1 MRKKIL
7 SIVLLICMVMT
18 LLPTSALAAGPQ
30 TKLSGSE
37 AAVNP
42 ASVITP
48 DAPEEYVTFLFYNG
62 EELVNKQIVKL
73 DGALVQPATPKVPDG
88 SAFLGWF
95 VGETPVEFGA
105 IAGRYNGGETVTV
118 TASFTDVL
126 YVYFMTVDSAVYAT
140 GEARAEDW
148 TVTEPDYRPAGQ
160 RVTGW
165 FYLNDAGEQVEF
177 NPAGKPTN
185 VREEI
190 GHDVQVFPH
199 VENCYWV
206 SFNSTGGSKVGSVSV
221 AASDTLALDSVEK
234 PVRTGYSFKGW
245 SLSENGA
252 IISSVK
258 PENDLTLF
266 AVWEGVKVNYTVVY
280 WGQNANDDKY
290 ETALGSQVLTG
301 VTGTSVTA
309 PKTLPSGTANAQFF
323 TYKDSDSAVI
333 KADGST
339 VVNARFNRISYKV
352 TFDLGR
358 NSDKSMTI
366 DGVTYKGGKNAVK
379 YVLEA
384 RFEQNIESIWPTAT
398 NFNSGSKFSGW
409 SVSGTS
415 GTHASKRVTMTE
427 DLCDAAGRTAKANYD
442 ADCFDHLYYMF
453 ESFDQTSPANGN
465 NRKLYN
471 GVYYDRSAEYSQDAY
486 SSGGNWQQKEI
497 SGMKASGRQT
507 EVLQSGLFSG
517 PSERNVFLY
526 YTRLSYNLVKNNYGV
541 EEKTSMKFGAP
552 LDSMGAA
559 PARPA
564 GFSENAVFKGWY
576 TVPPEL
582 VTASTLPF
590 NFAGKTLPLNG
601 LVLYAYWEE
610 QPVTLTVIDLAGK
623 SASAELPIGTVI
635 ASADIFKAVPSD
647 GILRWVY
654 EDLSEVNVNEA
665 IFADTVIRA
674 VPIGV
679 QYTVSYDT
687 LTEAVISDSNK
698 YEFGAKARVMDGSG
712 LEKDGKVFACWTDGE
727 HMYYPG
733 SFVLM
738 GSNVK
743 LTAVYVERVAEVSLS
758 YHANFP
764 AAAEEVFTLNA
775 LTMNGKVSLLDYAG
789 TGLSERK
796 GYEFVGWSTAPQGE
810 AELQPGDSVRLD
822 GAGANELY
830 AVWSAKDT
838 GYKVE
843 FYYQN
848 ADDLSYSNT
857 PSAVSARQ
865 GKTDSSVSVT
875 EEDKL
880 PKDGGRYVFDETA
893 ENVTEGIVN
902 ADGTLVLKLYFKLDR
917 VSYTVRYLWNDSEEK
932 AAEPKTVEDIT
943 VGTEVTEAPID
954 IEGYSAVSNDSK
966 KLELTPNAGQNV
978 IVFYYYKNVTLE
990 ANSASFKYDGSE
1002 KSVSGFSC
1010 SAEEADFSAIEVG
1023 ASGTV
1028 VGEYPAVFADGTV
1041 GSVDAG
1047 EKYIVT
1053 AAKSGKLLITP
1064 CTDEVVV
1071 TITGNSAEK
1080 PYNGAEQKVESYTVM
1095 SISDLR
1101 YTTDCFAFEGSAVA
1115 AGTDAGEYA
1124 MGISDKN
1131 FKNVSPNFDNVRFVV
1146 TDGALTIKPLA
1157 IELTAGSDSKEYDGS
1172 ALTCGEYTISSG
1184 AFVEGEG
1191 LDAVTVEGSQTLV
1204 GSSDNVIKE
1213 YKLKA
1218 NTKAVNYVI
1227 SLVPGKLTVTDRS
1240 ELYAISVEANSAGK
1254 MYDGE
1259 PITAEGF
1266 KALEFTVDGHVYT
1279 VSGLSAK
1286 RTGTKVSDSGIVAV
1300 EGSAK
1305 VLDAEGNDVTAQFK
1319 VSTKDGELKITARSV
1334 ELVSGSATRQYNG
1347 LPLTN
1352 DEVTVKGDGFVKD
1365 EGARYFVTGSQTQA
1379 GQSDNEFSYE
1389 LRSGTLPENYV
1400 ITTSFG
1406 TLTVTPVVT
1415 QLVVKA
1421 NDANKMYDGS
1431 PLTAEQAGYSLV
1443 SGELAE
1449 GDVLAVEL
1457 SGSQLDAGK
1466 SESSVKSVRVMR
1478 GNEDVT
1484 ASYIFGQSIK
1494 GELEVTVRSVTI
1506 TSGSDE
1512 KVYDG
1517 KALTNSDITVSGDGF
1532 AQGEGASYVFTGSQT
1547 DVGTSDNEFSYTLNE
1562 GVKAANYVIKTEL
1575 GSLTVKPV
1583 TAAITVTAASGEK
1596 LYDGTPLTNDAYGY
1610 TQNVLAEGE
1619 TLVAVVEGSQTDA
1632 GSSDNLVKSV
1642 RIMRGEVDVTAF
1654 YTGISTEKGTLTV
1667 KPRSVKLI
1675 SQSDDKVYD
1684 GTALTRPEVT
1694 VEGDGFVEGEVS
1706 DIKATG
1712 SITEVGSVSNSI
1724 VYTPAESFKADNYVI
1739 ELSVGTLT
1747 VTASEAEVV
1756 VYITGAGFSGTYDGT
1771 EKTAEGYTVTK
1782 ISSELYTT
1790 EDFTFTGNAKVSAT
1804 DAGSYMMGL
1813 SAGDFENKNENFAN
1827 VTFVVTDGKLEIA
1840 KRAVKL
1846 VSASDEK
1853 EYDGKPL
1860 MNELVTVTGDG
1871 FVEGEVSGIKA
1882 TGSITM
1888 VGSVKNSIVYTPAE
1902 SFKADNY
1909 SITEELGTLSV
1920 KPSSMELKVTANSNS
1935 WVYDGQLHGD
1945 GGYTVTYGGASFT
1958 VAAGESVTLPT
1969 GDKLSAVISVMVKDV
1984 ADTAEGNNIISK
1996 LTVENAE
2003 QYANIVKEAGTLAI
2017 TAKPLSI
2024 TAGSAEKTYDGK
2036 PLTSGSYTATE
2047 LAEGDMFDS
2056 VKLSGSQ
2063 TNVGESGNVASAAVI
2078 KNEKYGDVTANYAI
2092 TYIDGV
2098 LKVNACEDAVV
2109 VTITERGGDYKY
2121 DGGEKKAEGYDVAIA
2136 HEVYTEADFEF
2147 SGDAVVS
2154 GTDAGSYE
2162 MLLKPEDFKNINDNF
2177 TNVSFV
2183 IVDAKL
2189 NIAKREITM
2198 SSGSGEKTYDGK
2210 PLMNDEVTVTGD
2222 GFVEGEGAVYMV
2234 TGSQLD
2240 AGESDNVFTYTL
2252 SEGTKAENYEIK
2264 TELGTLRVLP
2274 VKTLITITAGS
2285 AEKMYDGTPLT
2296 NDAYGYTEGVLVSGD
2311 ELSAVVEGSQTDAGK
2326 SANVVKSY
2334 RVMRGET
2341 DVTANY
2347 SFAPSVDGELSVTK
2361 RSVVISSGSGEKIY
2375 DGTPLT
2381 NDELVVTG
2389 DGFIEGEGA
2398 AYELTGSQ
2406 TNVGESDNEFT
2417 YTLNEGT
2424 KAENYEIKTEFG
2436 TLRVLYP
2443 EQKIVITA
2451 LSAEKLYDGKPL
2463 SAADVGYS
2471 YTEFVI
2477 AATDTLI
2484 VELEGEQLDAGESAS
2499 VVKSYRVMRDGE
2511 DVTANYLF
2519 ADSVDGLL
2527 TVTKRQVTLASAT
2540 HSKMYDGKPL
2550 VCHLVRVSGDGFAE
2564 GEGADYDIT
2573 GSQTEIG
2580 MSNNDFTYKLWANTK
2595 AENYEITV
2603 ELGQLYVRD
2612 KAEKP
2617 TTGDSSNLLML
2628 LAAMAASGS
2637 AGAVALTQ
2645 LKKRREE
2652 E

>member
-88 SAFLGWF
+88 SAFQGWF

-118 TASFTDVL
+118 TARFTDVL

-190 GHDVQVFPH
+190 GHDVQVFPR

-221 AASDTLALDSVEK
+221 MASDTLALDSVEK

-252 IISSVK
+252 IISSIK

-280 WGQNANDDKY
+280 WGENADDTNY
-290 ETALGSQVLTG
+290 SVLASTTKSG
-301 VTGTSVTA
+301 KTGTTVSLDATSGALPASV
-309 PKTLPSGTANAQFF
+309 
-323 TYKDSDSAVI
+323 SDRAHFSFKSSETVTVS
-333 KADGST
+333 ADGSS
-339 VVNARFNRISYKV
+339 VLNVYFSRKSYKL
-352 TFDLGR
+352 TF
-358 NSDKSMTI
+358 K
-366 DGVTYKGGKNAVK
+366 
-379 YVLEA
+379 
-384 RFEQNIESIWPTAT
+384 TAGT
-398 NFNSGSKFSGW
+398 LF
-409 SVSGTS
+409 TS
-415 GTHASKRVTMTE
+415 GKVITTVEAKYDSDIAYVWETDPIKAKLDAGYVFQSSVTGKYYSFLQKMPNQDITMTE
-427 DLCDAAGRTAKANYD
+427 KKWSGSTYYIYYYLEILPGQDTTGLTTKVDGGKTYYLYHTTTMHASDIVLTYEEDYFPITGFAQRDNKVPDFKKVGTHYEAS
-442 ADCFDHLYYMF
+442 LYYLRS
-453 ESFDQTSPANGN
+453 SF
-465 NRKLYN
+465 KL
-471 GVYYDRSAEYSQDAY
+471 S
-486 SSGGNWQQKEI
+486 
-497 SGMKASGRQT
+497 
-507 EVLQSGLFSG
+507 L
-517 PSERNVFLY
+517 
-526 YTRLSYNLVKNNYGV
+526 NNYGSTTDNTMAF
-541 EEKTSMKFGAP
+541 EAA
-552 LDSMGAA
+552 LDSYENLV

-576 TVPPEL
+576 EVPPEQ
-582 VTASTLPF
+582 VTENTLPF
-590 NFAGKTLPLNG
+590 GFAGKTMPAKNLM
-601 LVLYAYWEE
+601 LYACWAE
-610 QPVTLTVIDLAGK
+610 QPVKLTVIDLAGK
-623 SASAELPIGTVI
+623 SASAELAIGTVI

-727 HMYYPG
+727 HIYYPG

-738 GSNVK
+738 GSDVV

-775 LTMNGKVSLLDYAG
+775 LTMNGTVSLLDYAG

-810 AELQPGDSVRLD
+810 AELQPGASVRLD
-822 GAGANELY
+822 NAGANELY
-830 AVWSAKDT
+830 AVWNAKDS

-848 ADDLSYSNT
+848 AVDLSYSDT
-857 PSAVSARQ
+857 PSNVSARQ

-880 PKDGGRYVFDETA
+880 PKDGGRYVFDEA
-893 ENVTEGIVN
+893 AANVTEGIVN

-917 VSYTVRYLWNDSEEK
+917 VGYTVRYLWNGSEEK

-966 KLELTPNAGQNV
+966 KLELTPDAEQNV

-990 ANSASFKYDGSE
+990 ANSASFRYDGSE

-1010 SAEEADFSAIEVG
+1010 SAEDADFSAIEVG

-1028 VGEYPAVFADGTV
+1028 VGEYPAEFAPGTV
-1041 GSVDAG
+1041 GSKDASK
-1047 EKYIVT
+1047 KYIVT
-1053 AAKSGKLLITP
+1053 AAKSGKLVITP

-1080 PYNGAEQKVESYTVM
+1080 PYNGAEQKVESYTVT

-1131 FKNVSPNFDNVRFVV
+1131 FRNVSPNFDNVRFVV

-1157 IELTAGSDSKEYDGS
+1157 IELTAGSDSKEYDGN

-1218 NTKAVNYVI
+1218 NTKAGNYVI

-1240 ELYAISVEANSAGK
+1240 ELYAISVEANSASK

-1279 VSGLSAK
+1279 VSGLSAR
-1286 RTGTKVSDSGIVAV
+1286 RTGTNVSDSGMVTV

-1334 ELVSGSATRQYNG
+1334 ELVSGSAARQYNG

-1389 LRSGTLPENYV
+1389 LRSGTLAENYV
-1400 ITTSFG
+1400 ITRSFG
-1406 TLTVTPVVT
+1406 TLTVTPVAT

-1421 NDANKMYDGS
+1421 NDANKLYDGS

-1484 ASYIFGQSIK
+1484 ASYIFGQSIN

-1547 DVGTSDNEFSYTLNE
+1547 DVGTSDNEFTYTLNE
-1562 GVKAANYVIKTEL
+1562 GVKAANYVIKTEP

-1642 RIMRGEVDVTAF
+1642 RIMRGEVDVTEF

-1888 VGSVKNSIVYTPAE
+1888 VGSVSNGIVYTPAE

-1945 GGYTVTYGGASFT
+1945 GGYTVTYGGESFT
-1958 VAAGESVTLPT
+1958 VAAGESMTLPT
-1969 GDKLSAVISVMVKDV
+1969 GDKLSAVITVTVKDV

-2063 TNVGESGNVASAAVI
+2063 TDVGESGNVASAAVI

-2136 HEVYTEADFEF
+2136 HEVYSEADFEF

-2162 MLLKPEDFKNINDNF
+2162 MMLKPEDFKNINDNF

-2398 AYELTGSQ
+2398 EYELTGSQ

-2443 EQKIVITA
+2443 EQEIVITA

-2463 SAADVGYS
+2463 TAADVGYS

-2519 ADSVDGLL
+2519 ADTVDGLL

>member
-62 EELVNKQIVKL
+62 EELVNKQVVKL
-73 DGALVQPATPKVPDG
+73 DGVLVQPATPKVPDG

-118 TASFTDVL
+118 TARFTDVL

-252 IISSVK
+252 IVSSVK

-280 WGQNANDDKY
+280 WGENADDTNY
-290 ETALGSQVLTG
+290 SVLASTTKSG
-301 VTGTSVTA
+301 KTGTTVSLDATSGALPASV
-309 PKTLPSGTANAQFF
+309 
-323 TYKDSDSAVI
+323 SDRAHFSFKSSETVTVS
-333 KADGST
+333 ADGSS
-339 VVNARFNRISYKV
+339 VLNVYFSRKSYKL
-352 TFDLGR
+352 TF
-358 NSDKSMTI
+358 K
-366 DGVTYKGGKNAVK
+366 
-379 YVLEA
+379 
-384 RFEQNIESIWPTAT
+384 TAGT
-398 NFNSGSKFSGW
+398 LF
-409 SVSGTS
+409 TS
-415 GTHASKRVTMTE
+415 GKVITTVEAKYDSDIAYVWETNPIKAKLDAGYVFQSSVTGKYYSFLQKMPNQDITMTE
-427 DLCDAAGRTAKANYD
+427 KKWSGSTYYIYYYLEILPGQDTTGLTTKVDGGKTYYLYHTTTIYATDIVLTYEEDYFPITGFAQRDNKVPDFKKVGKNYE
-442 ADCFDHLYYMF
+442 ASLYYLRS
-453 ESFDQTSPANGN
+453 SF
-465 NRKLYN
+465 KL
-471 GVYYDRSAEYSQDAY
+471 S
-486 SSGGNWQQKEI
+486 
-497 SGMKASGRQT
+497 
-507 EVLQSGLFSG
+507 L
-517 PSERNVFLY
+517 
-526 YTRLSYNLVKNNYGV
+526 NNYGSTTDNTMAF
-541 EEKTSMKFGAP
+541 EAA
-552 LDSMGAA
+552 LDSYENLV

-576 TVPPEL
+576 EVPPEQ
-582 VTASTLPF
+582 VTESTLPF
-590 NFAGKTLPLNG
+590 GFAGKTMPAKNLM
-601 LVLYAYWEE
+601 LYAYWEE

-764 AAAEEVFTLNA
+764 AAAEEVFKLNA
-775 LTMNGKVSLLDYAG
+775 LTMNGTVSLLDYAG

-810 AELQPGDSVRLD
+810 AELKPGDSVRLD

-843 FYYQN
+843 FYYQKAN
-848 ADDLSYSNT
+848 LSYSDT
-857 PSAVSARQ
+857 PSEVQARQ

-880 PKDGGRYVFDETA
+880 PKGGGRYVFDEA
-893 ENVTEGIVN
+893 AANVTEGIVN

-917 VSYTVRYLWNDSEEK
+917 VSYTVRYLWHGSEEK

-966 KLELTPNAGQNV
+966 KLELTPDAGQNV

-990 ANSASFKYDGSE
+990 ANSASFRYDGSE

-1010 SAEEADFSAIEVG
+1010 SAEEADFSAVEVG

-1028 VGEYPAVFADGTV
+1028 VGEYPAVFAEGTV
-1041 GSVDAG
+1041 GSVDAS

-1053 AAKSGKLLITP
+1053 AAKNGKLVITP

-1080 PYNGAEQKVESYTVM
+1080 PYNGAEQKVESYTVT

-1131 FKNVSPNFDNVRFVV
+1131 FRNVSPNFDNVRFVV

-1157 IELTAGSDSKEYDGS
+1157 IELTAGSDSKEYDGN

-1240 ELYAISVEANSAGK
+1240 ELYAISVEANSASK

-1286 RTGTKVSDSGIVAV
+1286 RTGTNVSDSGMVAV
-1300 EGSAK
+1300 EGSAR

-1334 ELVSGSATRQYNG
+1334 ELVSGSAARQYNG

-1389 LRSGTLPENYV
+1389 LRSGTLAENYV

-1406 TLTVTPVVT
+1406 TLTVTPVAT

-1547 DVGTSDNEFSYTLNE
+1547 DVGTSDNEFTYTLNE

-1596 LYDGTPLTNDAYGY
+1596 LYDGTPLTNDAYRY

-1642 RIMRGEVDVTAF
+1642 RIMRGEVDVTGF

-1813 SAGDFENKNENFAN
+1813 SAGDFENKNDNFAN

-1871 FVEGEVSGIKA
+1871 FVEGEVSDIKA

-1888 VGSVKNSIVYTPAE
+1888 VGSVSNSIVYTPAE

-1945 GGYTVTYGGASFT
+1945 GGYTVTYGGESFT

-1969 GDKLSAVISVMVKDV
+1969 GDKLSAVITVMVKDV

-2136 HEVYTEADFEF
+2136 HEVYSEADFEF

-2162 MLLKPEDFKNINDNF
+2162 MMLKPEDFKNINDNF

-2189 NIAKREITM
+2189 NIAKRDITM
-2198 SSGSGEKTYDGK
+2198 TSGSGEKTYDGK

-2240 AGESDNVFTYTL
+2240 AGESDNEFTYTL

-2274 VKTLITITAGS
+2274 VKTLITVTAGS

-2361 RSVVISSGSGEKIY
+2361 RSVIISSGSGEKIY

-2389 DGFIEGEGA
+2389 DGFIKGEGA
-2398 AYELTGSQ
+2398 EYEFTGSQ

-2436 TLRVLYP
+2436 TLKVLYP
-2443 EQKIVITA
+2443 EQEIVITA
-2451 LSAEKLYDGKPL
+2451 GSAEKLYDGKPL
-2463 SAADVGYS
+2463 TAADVGYS

-2564 GEGADYDIT
+2564 AEGADYDIT

-2580 MSNNDFTYKLWANTK
+2580 MSNNDFTYKLWSNTK

>member
-62 EELVNKQIVKL
+62 EELVNKQVVKL
-73 DGALVQPATPKVPDG
+73 DGVLVQPATPKVPDG

-118 TASFTDVL
+118 TARFTDVL

-252 IISSVK
+252 TVSSVK

-266 AVWEGVKVNYTVVY
+266 AVWEGVEVNYTVVY

-384 RFEQNIESIWPTAT
+384 RFEQNIESLWPTAT
-398 NFNSGSKFSGW
+398 NFNSGSEFSGW

-427 DLCDAAGRTAKANYD
+427 ELCDAAGKTAKANYD
-442 ADCFDHLYYMF
+442 ADCLDHLYYMF
-453 ESFDQTSPANGN
+453 ESFDQTSPANDN

-507 EVLQSGLFSG
+507 EVLQSGWFSG

-564 GFSENAVFKGWY
+564 SFSENAVFKGWY

-590 NFAGKTLPLNG
+590 DFAGKTLPLNG
-601 LVLYAYWEE
+601 LVLYAYWAK

-623 SASAELPIGTVI
+623 STSAELAIGTVI

-738 GSNVK
+738 GSNVV

-775 LTMNGKVSLLDYAG
+775 LTMNGTVSLLDYAG
-789 TGLSERK
+789 TGLSERN

-810 AELQPGDSVRLD
+810 AELKPGDSVRLD

-848 ADDLSYSNT
+848 ADLSYSDI
-857 PSAVSARQ
+857 PSDVRARQ
-865 GKTDSSVSVT
+865 GKTDSRVSVT
-875 EEDKL
+875 EEDKS
-880 PKDGGRYVFDETA
+880 PKDGGRYVFDEAA

-917 VSYTVRYLWNDSEEK
+917 VSYTVRYLWHGSEEK

-966 KLELTPNAGQNV
+966 KLELAPDAEQNV

-990 ANSASFKYDGSE
+990 ANSASFRYDGSE

-1010 SAEEADFSAIEVG
+1010 SAEEADFSAVEVG

-1028 VGEYPAVFADGTV
+1028 VGEYPAVFAEGTV
-1041 GSVDAG
+1041 GSVDAS

-1053 AAKSGKLLITP
+1053 AAKSGKLVITP

-1080 PYNGAEQKVESYTVM
+1080 PYNGAEQKVESYNVT

-1157 IELTAGSDSKEYDGS
+1157 VELTAGSDSKEYDGS

-1240 ELYAISVEANSAGK
+1240 ELYAISVEANSASK

-1286 RTGTKVSDSGIVAV
+1286 RTGTNVSDSGIVAV

-1334 ELVSGSATRQYNG
+1334 ELVSGSAARQYNG

-1389 LRSGTLPENYV
+1389 LRSGTLAENYV

-1406 TLTVTPVVT
+1406 TLTVTPVAT

-1517 KALTNSDITVSGDGF
+1517 KALTNSDITVTGDGF

-1712 SITEVGSVSNSI
+1712 SITEVGSVKNSI

-1747 VTASEAEVV
+1747 GTASEAEVV

-1813 SAGDFENKNENFAN
+1813 SAGDFENRNDNFAN

-1871 FVEGEVSGIKA
+1871 FVEGEVSDIKA

-1888 VGSVKNSIVYTPAE
+1888 VGSVSNGIVYTPAE

-1945 GGYTVTYGGASFT
+1945 GGYTVSYGGESFT

-2136 HEVYTEADFEF
+2136 HEVYSEADFEF

-2162 MLLKPEDFKNINDNF
+2162 MMLKPEDFKNINDNF

-2189 NIAKREITM
+2189 NIAKRDITM
-2198 SSGSGEKTYDGK
+2198 TSGSGEKTYDGK

-2240 AGESDNVFTYTL
+2240 AGESDN
-2252 SEGTKAENYEIK
+2252 
-2264 TELGTLRVLP
+2264 
-2274 VKTLITITAGS
+2274 
-2285 AEKMYDGTPLT
+2285 
-2296 NDAYGYTEGVLVSGD
+2296 
-2311 ELSAVVEGSQTDAGK
+2311 
-2326 SANVVKSY
+2326 
-2334 RVMRGET
+2334 
-2341 DVTANY
+2341 
-2347 SFAPSVDGELSVTK
+2347 
-2361 RSVVISSGSGEKIY
+2361 
-2375 DGTPLT
+2375 
-2381 NDELVVTG
+2381 
-2389 DGFIEGEGA
+2389 
-2398 AYELTGSQ
+2398 
-2406 TNVGESDNEFT
+2406 EFT

-2436 TLRVLYP
+2436 TLKVLYP
-2443 EQKIVITA
+2443 EQEIVITA
-2451 LSAEKLYDGKPL
+2451 GSAEKLYDGKPL
-2463 SAADVGYS
+2463 TAADVGYS

-2564 GEGADYDIT
+2564 AEGADYDIT

-2580 MSNNDFTYKLWANTK
+2580 MSNNDFTYKLWSNTK

>member
-1 MRKKIL
+1 
-7 SIVLLICMVMT
+7 
-18 LLPTSALAAGPQ
+18 
-30 TKLSGSE
+30 
-37 AAVNP
+37 
-42 ASVITP
+42 
-48 DAPEEYVTFLFYNG
+48 
-62 EELVNKQIVKL
+62 
-73 DGALVQPATPKVPDG
+73 
-88 SAFLGWF
+88 
-95 VGETPVEFGA
+95 
-105 IAGRYNGGETVTV
+105 
-118 TASFTDVL
+118 
-126 YVYFMTVDSAVYAT
+126 
-140 GEARAEDW
+140 
-148 TVTEPDYRPAGQ
+148 
-160 RVTGW
+160 
-165 FYLNDAGEQVEF
+165 
-177 NPAGKPTN
+177 
-185 VREEI
+185 
-190 GHDVQVFPH
+190 
-199 VENCYWV
+199 
-206 SFNSTGGSKVGSVSV
+206 
-221 AASDTLALDSVEK
+221 
-234 PVRTGYSFKGW
+234 
-245 SLSENGA
+245 
-252 IISSVK
+252 
-258 PENDLTLF
+258 
-266 AVWEGVKVNYTVVY
+266 
-280 WGQNANDDKY
+280 
-290 ETALGSQVLTG
+290 
-301 VTGTSVTA
+301 
-309 PKTLPSGTANAQFF
+309 
-323 TYKDSDSAVI
+323 
-333 KADGST
+333 
-339 VVNARFNRISYKV
+339 
-352 TFDLGR
+352 
-358 NSDKSMTI
+358 
-366 DGVTYKGGKNAVK
+366 
-379 YVLEA
+379 
-384 RFEQNIESIWPTAT
+384 
-398 NFNSGSKFSGW
+398 
-409 SVSGTS
+409 
-415 GTHASKRVTMTE
+415 
-427 DLCDAAGRTAKANYD
+427 
-442 ADCFDHLYYMF
+442 MF

-471 GVYYDRSAEYSQDAY
+471 GVYYDRSAEYSQDAKSG
-486 SSGGNWQQKEI
+486 SSNWSAKEI
-497 SGMKASGRQT
+497 TGM
-507 EVLQSGLFSG
+507 QSVDVVKQNLGGF
-517 PSERNVFLY
+517 ERNFFFY
-526 YTRLSYNLVKNNYGV
+526 YKRLSYDFIKNNYGAV
-541 EEKTSMKFGAP
+541 EKKSMKYGAP

-582 VTASTLPF
+582 ITASTLPYV
-590 NFAGKTLPLNG
+590 FAGKTLPLNG
-601 LVLYAYWEE
+601 LVLYAYWAE
-610 QPVTLTVIDLAGK
+610 QPVKLTVIDLAGK
-623 SASAELPIGTVI
+623 STSAELAIGTVI

-738 GSNVK
+738 GSDVV

-775 LTMNGKVSLLDYAG
+775 LTMNGTVSLLDYAG

-822 GAGANELY
+822 NAGANELY
-830 AVWSAKDT
+830 AVWSAKDS

-848 ADDLSYSNT
+848 ADLSYSDT
-857 PSAVSARQ
+857 PSDVSARQ

-880 PKDGGRYVFDETA
+880 PKDGGRYVFDEA
-893 ENVTEGIVN
+893 AANVTEGIVN

-917 VSYTVRYLWNDSEEK
+917 VSYTVRYLWNGSEEK

-943 VGTEVTEAPID
+943 VGTEVTETPID

-966 KLELTPNAGQNV
+966 KLELTPDAGQNV

-990 ANSASFKYDGSE
+990 ANSASFNYDGSE

-1010 SAEEADFSAIEVG
+1010 SAEDADFSAIEVG

-1028 VGEYPAVFADGTV
+1028 VGEYPADFADGTV

-1080 PYNGAEQKVESYTVM
+1080 PYNGAEQKVESYTVT

-1240 ELYAISVEANSAGK
+1240 ELYAISVEANSASK

-1286 RTGTKVSDSGIVAV
+1286 RTGTNVSDSGAVAV

-1334 ELVSGSATRQYNG
+1334 ELVSGSAARQYNG

-1389 LRSGTLPENYV
+1389 LRSGTLAENYV

-1406 TLTVTPVVT
+1406 TLTVTPVAT

-1466 SESSVKSVRVMR
+1466 SESSVKSIRVMR

-1484 ASYIFGQSIK
+1484 ASYIFGQSIN
-1494 GELEVTVRSVTI
+1494 GELEVTARSVTI

-1532 AQGEGASYVFTGSQT
+1532 AQGEGASYVFSGSQT
-1547 DVGTSDNEFSYTLNE
+1547 DVGTSDNEFTYTLNE
-1562 GVKAANYVIKTEL
+1562 GVKAANYVIKTEF

-1596 LYDGTPLTNDAYGY
+1596 LYDGTALTNDAYGY

-1712 SITEVGSVSNSI
+1712 SITEVGSVKNSI

-1804 DAGSYMMGL
+1804 DSGSYMMGL

-1846 VSASDEK
+1846 VSASDDK

-1871 FVEGEVSGIKA
+1871 FVEGEVSDIKA

-1888 VGSVKNSIVYTPAE
+1888 VGSVENSIVYTPAE

-1945 GGYTVTYGGASFT
+1945 GGYTVTYGGESFT

-1969 GDKLSAVISVMVKDV
+1969 GDKLSAVISVTVKDV
-1984 ADTAEGNNIISK
+1984 ADTAEGNNIVSK

-2036 PLTSGSYTATE
+2036 PLTSGSYSATE

-2063 TNVGESGNVASAAVI
+2063 TDVGESGNVASAAVI

-2136 HEVYTEADFEF
+2136 HEVYSEADFEF

-2222 GFVEGEGAVYMV
+2222 GFVEGEGAVYTV

-2252 SEGTKAENYEIK
+2252 SEGTKAENYEIVTK
-2264 TELGTLRVLP
+2264 PGTLRVLP
-2274 VKTLITITAGS
+2274 VKTLITITA
-2285 AEKMYDGTPLT
+2285 
-2296 NDAYGYTEGVLVSGD
+2296 
-2311 ELSAVVEGSQTDAGK
+2311 
-2326 SANVVKSY
+2326 
-2334 RVMRGET
+2334 
-2341 DVTANY
+2341 
-2347 SFAPSVDGELSVTK
+2347 
-2361 RSVVISSGSGEKIY
+2361 GSGEKIY

-2398 AYELTGSQ
+2398 EYEFTGSQ

-2443 EQKIVITA
+2443 EQEIVITA

-2463 SAADVGYS
+2463 TAADVGYS
-2471 YTEFVI
+2471 CTEFVI

-2519 ADSVDGLL
+2519 ADTVDGLL

>member
-62 EELVNKQIVKL
+62 EELVNKQVVKL

-221 AASDTLALDSVEK
+221 MASDTLALDSVEK

-252 IISSVK
+252 IVSSVK

-266 AVWEGVKVNYTVVY
+266 AVWEGVEVNYTVVY
-280 WGQNANDDKY
+280 WGENADDTY
-290 ETALGSQVLTG
+290 YSVLASTTKSG
-301 VTGTSVTA
+301 KTGTTVSLDATSGALPASV
-309 PKTLPSGTANAQFF
+309 
-323 TYKDSDSAVI
+323 SDRAHFSFKSSETVTVS
-333 KADGST
+333 ADGSS
-339 VVNARFNRISYKV
+339 VLNVYFSRKSYKL
-352 TFDLGR
+352 TF
-358 NSDKSMTI
+358 K
-366 DGVTYKGGKNAVK
+366 
-379 YVLEA
+379 
-384 RFEQNIESIWPTAT
+384 TAGT
-398 NFNSGSKFSGW
+398 LF
-409 SVSGTS
+409 TS
-415 GTHASKRVTMTE
+415 GKVITTVEAKYDSDIAYVWETNPIKAKLDAGYVFESSVTGKYYSFLQKMPNQDITMTE
-427 DLCDAAGRTAKANYD
+427 KKWSGSTYYIYYYLEILPGQDTTGLTTKVDGGKTYYLYHTTTLYATGIVLTYKEDYFPITGFAQRDNKVPDFKEVGKHYEAS
-442 ADCFDHLYYMF
+442 LYYLRS
-453 ESFDQTSPANGN
+453 SF
-465 NRKLYN
+465 KL
-471 GVYYDRSAEYSQDAY
+471 S
-486 SSGGNWQQKEI
+486 
-497 SGMKASGRQT
+497 
-507 EVLQSGLFSG
+507 L
-517 PSERNVFLY
+517 
-526 YTRLSYNLVKNNYGV
+526 NNYGSTTDNTMAF
-541 EEKTSMKFGAP
+541 EAA
-552 LDSMGAA
+552 LDSYENLV

-564 GFSENAVFKGWY
+564 SFSKNAVFKGWY
-576 TVPPEL
+576 EVPPEQ
-582 VTASTLPF
+582 VTESTLPF
-590 NFAGKTLPLNG
+590 GFAGKTMPAKNLM
-601 LVLYAYWEE
+601 LYAYWEE

-775 LTMNGKVSLLDYAG
+775 LTMNGTVSLLDYAG

-848 ADDLSYSNT
+848 ADDLSYSGT
-857 PSAVSARQ
+857 PSAVSARP

-917 VSYTVRYLWNDSEEK
+917 VSYTVRYLWNGSEEK

-966 KLELTPNAGQNV
+966 KLELTPDAGQNV

-990 ANSASFKYDGSE
+990 ANSASEMYDGSE

-1010 SAEEADFSAIEVG
+1010 SAEEADFSAVEVG

-1041 GSVDAG
+1041 GSKDASK
-1047 EKYIVT
+1047 KYIVT
-1053 AAKSGKLLITP
+1053 AAKNGKLVITP

-1080 PYNGAEQKVESYTVM
+1080 PYNGAEQKVESYTVT
-1095 SISDLR
+1095 SISDRR
-1101 YTTDCFAFEGSAVA
+1101 YTTDCFAFEGSAAA

-1157 IELTAGSDSKEYDGS
+1157 VELTAGSDSKEYDGS

-1213 YKLKA
+1213 YRLKA
-1218 NTKAVNYVI
+1218 NTKAVNYAI

-1286 RTGTKVSDSGIVAV
+1286 RTGTNVSDSGIVAV
-1300 EGSAK
+1300 EGSAM

-1319 VSTKDGELKITARSV
+1319 VSTKDGELKISARSV
-1334 ELVSGSATRQYNG
+1334 ELVSGSAARQYNG

-1389 LRSGTLPENYV
+1389 LRSGTLAENYV

-1406 TLTVTPVVT
+1406 TLTVTPVAT

-1790 EDFTFTGNAKVSAT
+1790 EDFAFTGNAKVSAT

-1813 SAGDFENKNENFAN
+1813 SAGDFKNRNENFAN

-1871 FVEGEVSGIKA
+1871 FVEGEVSDIKA

-1969 GDKLSAVISVMVKDV
+1969 GDKLSAVITVMVKDV

-2024 TAGSAEKTYDGK
+2024 IAGSAEKTYDGK

-2136 HEVYTEADFEF
+2136 HEVYSEADFEF

-2198 SSGSGEKTYDGK
+2198 TSGSGEKTYDGK

-2240 AGESDNVFTYTL
+2240 AGESGNVFTYTL

-2285 AEKMYDGTPLT
+2285 AEKLYDGTPLT
-2296 NDAYGYTEGVLVSGD
+2296 NDAYGCTEGVLVSGD

-2398 AYELTGSQ
+2398 EYEFTGSQ

-2443 EQKIVITA
+2443 EQEIVITA
-2451 LSAEKLYDGKPL
+2451 GSAEKLYDGKPL
-2463 SAADVGYS
+2463 TAADVGYS

-2519 ADSVDGLL
+2519 ADTVDGLL

-2580 MSNNDFTYKLWANTK
+2580 MSNNDFTYKLWSNTK
-2595 AENYEITV
+2595 AENYDITV

>member
-118 TASFTDVL
+118 TARFTDVL

-221 AASDTLALDSVEK
+221 MASDTLALDSVEK

-266 AVWEGVKVNYTVVY
+266 AVWEGVEVNYTVVY
-280 WGQNANDDKY
+280 WGENADDTNY
-290 ETALGSQVLTG
+290 SVLASTTKSG
-301 VTGTSVTA
+301 KTGTTVSLDATSGALPASV
-309 PKTLPSGTANAQFF
+309 
-323 TYKDSDSAVI
+323 SDRAHFSFKSSETVTVS
-333 KADGST
+333 ADGSS
-339 VVNARFNRISYKV
+339 VLNVYFSRKSYKL
-352 TFDLGR
+352 TF
-358 NSDKSMTI
+358 K
-366 DGVTYKGGKNAVK
+366 
-379 YVLEA
+379 
-384 RFEQNIESIWPTAT
+384 TAGT
-398 NFNSGSKFSGW
+398 LF
-409 SVSGTS
+409 TS
-415 GTHASKRVTMTE
+415 GKVITTVEAKYDSDIAYVWETDPIKAKLDAGYVFQSSVTGKYYSFLQKMPNQDITMTE
-427 DLCDAAGRTAKANYD
+427 KKWSGSTYYIYYYLEILPGQDTTGLTTKVDGGKTYYLYHTTTMHASDIVLTYEEDYFPITGFAQRDNKVPDFKKVGTHYEAS
-442 ADCFDHLYYMF
+442 LYYLRS
-453 ESFDQTSPANGN
+453 SF
-465 NRKLYN
+465 KL
-471 GVYYDRSAEYSQDAY
+471 S
-486 SSGGNWQQKEI
+486 
-497 SGMKASGRQT
+497 
-507 EVLQSGLFSG
+507 L
-517 PSERNVFLY
+517 
-526 YTRLSYNLVKNNYGV
+526 NNYGSTTDNTMAF
-541 EEKTSMKFGAP
+541 EAA
-552 LDSMGAA
+552 LDSYENLV

-576 TVPPEL
+576 EVPPEQ
-582 VTASTLPF
+582 VTENTLPF
-590 NFAGKTLPLNG
+590 GFAGKTMPAKNLM
-601 LVLYAYWEE
+601 LYACWAE
-610 QPVTLTVIDLAGK
+610 QPVKLTVIDLAGK
-623 SASAELPIGTVI
+623 SASAELAIGTVI

-727 HMYYPG
+727 HIYYPG

-738 GSNVK
+738 GSDVV

-775 LTMNGKVSLLDYAG
+775 LTMNGTVSLLDYAG

-810 AELQPGDSVRLD
+810 AELQPGASVRLD
-822 GAGANELY
+822 NAGANELY
-830 AVWSAKDT
+830 AVWNAKDS

-848 ADDLSYSNT
+848 AVDLSYSDT
-857 PSAVSARQ
+857 PSNVSARQ

-880 PKDGGRYVFDETA
+880 PKDGGRYVFDEA
-893 ENVTEGIVN
+893 AANVTEGIVN

-917 VSYTVRYLWNDSEEK
+917 VGYTVRYLWNGSEEK

-966 KLELTPNAGQNV
+966 KLELTPDAEQNV

-990 ANSASFKYDGSE
+990 ANSASFRYDGSE

-1010 SAEEADFSAIEVG
+1010 SAEDADFSAIEVG

-1028 VGEYPAVFADGTV
+1028 VGEYPAEFADGTV
-1041 GSVDAG
+1041 GSKDASK
-1047 EKYIVT
+1047 KYIVT
-1053 AAKSGKLLITP
+1053 AAKSGKLVITP

-1080 PYNGAEQKVESYTVM
+1080 PYNGAEQKVESYTVT

-1131 FKNVSPNFDNVRFVV
+1131 FRNVSPNFDNVRFVV

-1157 IELTAGSDSKEYDGS
+1157 IELTAGSDSKEYDGN

-1218 NTKAVNYVI
+1218 NTKAGNYVI

-1240 ELYAISVEANSAGK
+1240 ELYAISVEANSASK

-1286 RTGTKVSDSGIVAV
+1286 RTGTNVSDSGVVAV

-1334 ELVSGSATRQYNG
+1334 ELVSGSAARQYNG

-1389 LRSGTLPENYV
+1389 LRSGTLAENYV

-1406 TLTVTPVVT
+1406 TLTVTPVAT

-1421 NDANKMYDGS
+1421 NDANKLYDGS

-1484 ASYIFGQSIK
+1484 ASYIFGQSIN

-1547 DVGTSDNEFSYTLNE
+1547 DVGTSDNEFTYTLNE
-1562 GVKAANYVIKTEL
+1562 GVKAANYVIKTEP

-1642 RIMRGEVDVTAF
+1642 RIMRGEVDVTEF

-1888 VGSVKNSIVYTPAE
+1888 VGSVSNGIVYTPAE

-1945 GGYTVTYGGASFT
+1945 GGYTVTYGGESFT
-1958 VAAGESVTLPT
+1958 VAAGESMTLPT
-1969 GDKLSAVISVMVKDV
+1969 GDKLSAVITVTVKDV

-2063 TNVGESGNVASAAVI
+2063 TDVGESGNVASAAVI

-2136 HEVYTEADFEF
+2136 HEVYSEADFEF

-2162 MLLKPEDFKNINDNF
+2162 MMLKPEDFKNINDNF

-2398 AYELTGSQ
+2398 EYELTGSQ

-2443 EQKIVITA
+2443 EQEIVITA

-2463 SAADVGYS
+2463 TAADVGYS

-2519 ADSVDGLL
+2519 ADTVDGLL